1 MIDQQLAEIRLLQA
15 AEKREAAE
23 IDDDQLGYVLVTSA
37 PVSHEDVVAWFAG
50 AFPGIEIEV
59 ESVFLTEKDPVHFL
73 VWIARAWPG
82 NLTGS
87 PFEIAYA
94 MEQAGDIS
102 PTVRVMHVEPVLELG
117 CTGVQFDE
125 LGTDKTRSVGGVF
138 GCFTDKDDKP
148 TVNETQG
155 VDFDWVHKTLS
166 IREAKDAFGVTG
178 KGVTIAHID
187 TGIAEHIEIGN
198 LDPDHGANLIEGG
211 TRAVDPLSDNS
222 GFWNPGH
229 GTATSSV
236 IFSLP
241 VPDGVVDGV
250 APDAD
255 IYPVRAIRTV
265 IRLAQWRVARAIDL
279 AIEAGAD
286 IITMSLGGIWSWLLS
301 DAVRRAEE
309 RNILVMAA
317 AGNCVQWVVYPAR
330 FSRCLSVAGT
340 RPPTWDNH
348 WTTEGRWQGTCRL
361 GPVDICAPGQFVWCA
376 APKQGET
383 FVGAGEGTSFAV
395 ALVAGIGALWLQRYG
410 RKDLEAGLG
419 DATLLDLFKSELVR
433 TSSKDVDLG
442 EGLENGIADAFALLK
457 GPVPS
462 LRKKNRQPLEKD
474 DGTLSRQVLDMLE
487 AIDPRSAEQLAETAS
502 KRSMEMNRVALEMQ
516 WMMLNK
522 ALRASGVRTVPQA
535 TASTRLSQLLKD
547 MPRLREAE
555 LL

>member
-1 MIDQQLAEIRLLQA
+1 MIDQQLAEIRGLQA
-15 AEKREAAE
+15 AGKQGARA

-37 PVSHEDVVAWFAG
+37 PLPPEDIAVWFAG
-50 AFPGIEIEV
+50 AFQGIEIEV
-59 ESVFLTEKDPVHFL
+59 EPVFLMEKDPVHFL
-73 VWIARAWPG
+73 VWIARVWPG

-94 MEQAGDIS
+94 MEQAGPIS
-102 PTVRVMHVEPVLELG
+102 LDVSVMHVEPVLELG

-125 LGTDKTRSVGGVF
+125 LAADKTRSGGVF
-138 GCFTDKDDKP
+138 GCFTDRNKKP
-148 TVNETQG
+148 TVGNMQG
-155 VDFDWVHKTLS
+155 VDLDWVDKALR
-166 IREAKDAFGVTG
+166 IREAKHAFGVTG
-178 KGVTIAHID
+178 EGITIAHID
-187 TGIAEHIEIGN
+187 TGIAEHVEIGN
-198 LDPDHGANLIEGG
+198 LSPDHGANLIEGG
-211 TRAVDPLSDNS
+211 TRAVDPLSDSS

-241 VPDGVVDGV
+241 APDGVVDGV
-250 APDAD
+250 APGAD

-309 RNILVMAA
+309 KNILVLAA
-317 AGNCVQWVVYPAR
+317 AGNCVKWVVYPAR

-383 FVGAGEGTSFAV
+383 CVGAGEGTSFAV
-395 ALVAGIGALWLQRYG
+395 ALVAGIAALWLQRYG
-410 RKDLEAGLG
+410 RKDLEADLG

-433 TSSKDVDLG
+433 TSRKDVDLG
-442 EGLENGIADAFALLK
+442 ECLENGIADAFALLK

-462 LRKKNRQPLEKD
+462 LRNKTRQPLEKD
-474 DGTLSRQVLDMLE
+474 DGTLSRQVLDMLA

-502 KRSMEMNRVALEMQ
+502 KRSMETNRVALEMQ
-516 WMMLNK
+516 WMLLSN

-547 MPRLREAE
+547 MPRLREAG